1 MDIVGG
7 VIEKKKIGLP
17 LGSSGGTFY
26 NTYYDNT
33 DNSIKLNVAKL
44 DGSGNSVYE
53 EEGYW
58 ISDKINLQDKF
69 KDYEK
74 IFTTHVDSGSSHIAI
89 QTRTS
94 SDGINW
100 DDWTPIAMDGT
111 IQSETKQYIQ
121 VKIIFYAGFVTDV
134 YLISD
139 FNDED
144 AKNLFEDN
152 TFIDTAN
159 GLRLKREYEF
169 DMELDESW
177 NDEGSLHR
185 KLINKDEWLRIDGLN
200 IVNKVVK

>member
-1 MDIVGG
+1 MPTVGG
-7 VIEKKKIGLP
+7 VIERKKIGLP

-33 DNSIKLNVAKL
+33 DNSIKLSVSKL
-44 DGSGNSVYE
+44 DGNGNPVYE

-58 ISDKINLQDKF
+58 ISDKIDLQDKF

-74 IFTTHVDSGSSHIAI
+74 IFTTHVDNGGSNIVI

-94 SDGINW
+94 DDGINW
-100 DDWTPIAMDGT
+100 DSWTPIAMDGT
-111 IQSETKQYIQ
+111 IQSETKQHIQ

-139 FNDED
+139 FDNEDE
-144 AKNLFEDN
+144 KKIFEDN

-159 GLRLKREYEF
+159 DLRLKREYEF

-185 KLINKDEWLRIDGLN
+185 KLINRDEWLRIDGLN
-200 IVNKVVK
+200 IMNKVVK

>member
-1 MDIVGG
+1 MPTVGG

-33 DNSIKLNVAKL
+33 DNSIKLSVAKL
-44 DGSGNSVYE
+44 DGNGNPVYE

-74 IFTTHVDSGSSHIAI
+74 VFTTHVDNGSSHIVI

-100 DDWTPIAMDGT
+100 DNWTPIAMDGT

-139 FNDED
+139 FDNEDE
-144 AKNLFEDN
+144 KKLFEDN

-185 KLINKDEWLRIDGLN
+185 KLISRDEWMRIDK
-200 IVNKVVK
+200 IVLLS